1 MVGPHRLAKETSL
14 GAASS
19 AGRHPLAGETS
30 LGAASSEASG
40 AGPAPDAFAS
50 GEVSLAK
57 GKGPPGPRGCFRGS
71 TIYCPETRL
80 ELVTG
85 VCEINAHPS
94 KGRYQTRPPPTSRIS
109 MLPGFLGGLRRCE
122 INAHFVRDE
131 VLEQTANIEIA
142 GCGGSSPL

>member
-1 MVGPHRLAKETSL
+1 MVVPHPLAKETSL

-19 AGRHPLAGETS
+19 AERHPLARETS

-71 TIYCPETRL
+71 TISCPETRL

-94 KGRYQTRPPPTSRIS
+94 KGRYQTRPPHIPNFNVAGI
-109 MLPGFLGGLRRCE
+109 FGGLRCCE
-122 INAHFVRDE
+122 INAHFAHDE
-131 VLEQTANIEIA
+131 VLEQTANIEIE
-142 GCGGSSPL
+142 GCGGSSPQ

>member
-1 MVGPHRLAKETSL
+1 MVGPQPLAKETSF

-30 LGAASSEASG
+30 LGAASSEASW
-40 AGPAPDAFAS
+40 AGPAPDASAS
-50 GEVSLAK
+50 GEVSVAM
-57 GKGPPGPRGCFRGS
+57 GKGPTRAQGCFRGS
-71 TIYCPETRL
+71 TIYCPEIRL

-94 KGRYQTRPPPTSRIS
+94 KGRYQTRPPHIPNFNVA
-109 MLPGFLGGLRRCE
+109 GFFGGLRRCE
-122 INAHFVRDE
+122 INAHFARDE
-131 VLEQTANIEIA
+131 VLEQTANIEIG

>member
-1 MVGPHRLAKETSL
+1 MVGPQPLAKETSF

-57 GKGPPGPRGCFRGS
+57 GKGQPGPRGCFRGS

-94 KGRYQTRPPPTSRIS
+94 KGRCQPRPPRI
-109 MLPGFLGGLRRCE
+109 PNFNVAGFWGGLGRCE
-122 INAHFVRDE
+122 INAHFARDE
-131 VLEQTANIEIA
+131 VLEQTANIETG